1 MLPKGYTILQWQK
14 RKKEGWKQIKKDIE
28 IEKRK
33 REIERMKEKNEEK
46 NEKTI
51 ESKRGK
57 EKKEKE
63 RMPGVISVKFT
74 RSCSLS

>member
-1 MLPKGYTILQWQK
+1 MQE
-14 RKKEGWKQIKKDIE
+14 KKERRRDGNKLKKDIE